1 MARKADIVTPSE
13 ARAFF
18 AQFIEPDA
26 TPAPVASRVAMA
38 YADLTPAVL
47 AGPAAIDPM
56 AAAMLEIERRAES
69 PIEVDLGHAILRWAD
84 RVEHGDDGAIAMLDG
99 WQFHAQHE
107 VSGYRLDFALVSEH
121 GSLAIEA
128 DGFEFHERTQ
138 AQASRDRTRDR
149 HLILFDWTVIR
160 FMGCDIRS
168 DALRCG
174 AEAHAFLRWMR
185 KRGGR

>member
-1 MARKADIVTPSE
+1 MADIVTPSE
-13 ARAFF
+13 LRAFF

-26 TPAPVASRVAMA
+26 TPAPVSTRVAMA
-38 YADLTPAVL
+38 YAALTPAIL
-47 AGPAAIDPM
+47 SGPAAVDTM

-69 PIEVDLGHAILRWAD
+69 PIEVELGHAILRWAD
-84 RVEHGDDGAIAMLDG
+84 KVDHGNGAIAFVDG
-99 WQFHAQHE
+99 WRFHAQHE
-107 VSGYRLDFALVSEH
+107 VSGYRLDFALTSEH
-121 GSLAIEA
+121 GLLAIEA
-128 DGFEFHERTQ
+128 DGFEFHGRTQ

-149 HLILFDWTVIR
+149 HLMLFDWTVIR

-174 AEAHAFLRWMR
+174 AEVHAFLRWMR